1 MRIIS
6 QNGKYD
12 APYEQ
17 CIILARGGLISAEI
31 PSTNSSTCSFLMGE
45 YSSPEKAQKA
55 MDMLHREYI
64 GIMPSLIISD
74 CDFLQEDLE
83 ELSKSMVGGRIMVP
97 SQGEGRV
104 EYHILPRIFRFPA
117 DDKIEVEEC

>member
-1 MRIIS
+1 MRIVS

-17 CIILARGGLISAEI
+17 CIISVRGGMITAEI

-45 YSSPEKAQKA
+45 YSSPEKVQKA
-55 MDMLHREYI
+55 MEMLHREYI

-74 CDFLQEDLE
+74 CEFSQTDLEDLKN
-83 ELSKSMVGGRIMVP
+83 STVGGQIMVP
-97 SQGEGRV
+97 SQGDGHV
-104 EYHILPRIFRFPA
+104 EYHMLPRIFCFPA
-117 DDKIEVEEC
+117 DDEVEVEE

>member
-1 MRIIS
+1 MRIVS

-17 CIILARGGLISAEI
+17 CIISVRGGMITAEI

-45 YSSPEKAQKA
+45 YSSPEKVQKA
-55 MDMLHREYI
+55 MEMLHREYI

-74 CDFLQEDLE
+74 CGFSQTDLEDL
-83 ELSKSMVGGRIMVP
+83 KQSMVGGQIMVP
-97 SQGEGRV
+97 SQGDGRV
-104 EYHILPRIFRFPA
+104 EYHMLPQIFRFPA
-117 DDKIEVEEC
+117 DEEIEVEE

>member
-6 QNGKYD
+6 QNGRYD

-17 CIILARGGLISAEI
+17 CIISIKGGLITAEI

-45 YSSPEKAQKA
+45 YSSPEKVQKV

-74 CDFLQEDLE
+74 CGFSQTDLEDL
-83 ELSKSMVGGRIMVP
+83 KNSMVGDQIMVP
-97 SQGEGRV
+97 SQSDGRV
-104 EYHILPRIFRFPA
+104 EYHMLPRMFRFPA
-117 DDKIEVEEC
+117 DDEIEVEE

>member
-1 MRIIS
+1 MRIVS

-17 CIILARGGLISAEI
+17 CIISVRGGMITAEI

-45 YSSPEKAQKA
+45 YSSPEKVQKA
-55 MDMLHREYI
+55 MEMLHREYV

-74 CDFLQEDLE
+74 CGFSQEDMA
-83 ELSKSMVGGRIMVP
+83 ELKQSMIGGQTMVP
-97 SQGEGRV
+97 SQGSV
-104 EYHILPRIFRFPA
+104 KYHILPRIFRFPA
-117 DDKIEVEEC
+117 DEEIEVEEC

>member
-6 QNGKYD
+6 QNGRYD

-17 CIILARGGLISAEI
+17 CVMSAKGGLISAEI
-31 PSTNSSTCSFLMGE
+31 PSTNSSTCSFLMAE
-45 YSSPEKAQKA
+45 YSSPEKVQKV
-55 MDMLHREYI
+55 MEMLHREYI

-74 CDFLQEDLE
+74 CGFSQTDME
-83 ELSKSMVGGRIMVP
+83 ELKKSMVGGQIMVP

-104 EYHILPRIFRFPA
+104 EYHMLPRIFRFPA
-117 DDKIEVEEC
+117 DEEIEVV

>member
-1 MRIIS
+1 MRIVS

-17 CIILARGGLISAEI
+17 CIISVRGGMITAEI

-45 YSSPEKAQKA
+45 YSPPEKVQKA
-55 MDMLHREYI
+55 MEMLHREYV

-74 CDFLQEDLE
+74 RGVSPADLE
-83 ELSKSMVGGRIMVP
+83 ELKQSMVGGQIIQAG
-97 SQGEGRV
+97 QGSV
-104 EYHILPRIFRFPA
+104 EYHMLPRIFRFPA
-117 DDKIEVEEC
+117 DDEIEVEEC

>member
-17 CIILARGGLISAEI
+17 CIISVRGGMITAEI

-45 YSSPEKAQKA
+45 YSSPEKVQKV
-55 MDMLHREYI
+55 MEMLLREYI

-74 CDFLQEDLE
+74 CGFSQTDLEDL
-83 ELSKSMVGGRIMVP
+83 KQSMVGGQIIP
-97 SQGEGRV
+97 ASQSQGRV
-104 EYHILPRIFRFPA
+104 EYYMLPRIFRFPA
-117 DDKIEVEEC
+117 DDEIEVE

>member
-1 MRIIS
+1 MRIVS

-17 CIILARGGLISAEI
+17 CIISVRGGMITAEI

-45 YSSPEKAQKA
+45 YSSPEKVQKA
-55 MDMLHREYI
+55 MEMLHREYV

-74 CDFLQEDLE
+74 FGVDPVDLE
-83 ELSKSMVGGRIMVP
+83 KFKQSMGGGQIMRTG
-97 SQGEGRV
+97 SENV
-104 EYHILPRIFRFPA
+104 EYHMLPRIFRFPV
-117 DDKIEVEEC
+117 DEEIEVDA